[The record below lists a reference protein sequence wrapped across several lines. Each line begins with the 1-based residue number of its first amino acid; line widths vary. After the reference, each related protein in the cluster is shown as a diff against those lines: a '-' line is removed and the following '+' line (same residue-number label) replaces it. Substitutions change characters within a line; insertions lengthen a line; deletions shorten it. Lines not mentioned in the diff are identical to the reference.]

1 MRMRVAN
8 STFLWSRIIG
18 RESKLYQDICLVW
31 WGKYSY
37 VFRMRLINIRE
48 KKGPEER
55 VQINENLDNRGSTV
69 IAYFTEQTVEK
80 NHSVTR
86 INIKFNT
93 AL

>member
-1 MRMRVAN
+1 
-8 STFLWSRIIG
+8 
-18 RESKLYQDICLVW
+18 
-31 WGKYSY
+31 
-37 VFRMRLINIRE
+37 MRLINIRG

>member
-1 MRMRVAN
+1 MGKM
-8 STFLWSRIIG
+8 FLCI
-18 RESKLYQDICLVW
+18 SKATN
-31 WGKYSY
+31 KYS
-37 VFRMRLINIRE
+37 L

-80 NHSVTR
+80 NHSLTR

>member
-1 MRMRVAN
+1 
-8 STFLWSRIIG
+8 
-18 RESKLYQDICLVW
+18 
-31 WGKYSY
+31 
-37 VFRMRLINIRE
+37 MRLINIRE
-48 KKGPEER
+48 KKGPEKR

-80 NHSVTR
+80 SHSLTR